1 MQLGRNCY
9 RRLKS
14 LKYDIYELYPSARRA
29 YYLAN
34 LAVKTKSTP
43 LYKRTNFKCYIKISN
58 FLFMLSRK
66 RIQNKSANIGLKPIY
81 LLSNLTTK
89 GVPK

>member
-1 MQLGRNCY
+1 MDRHKSRLSRDILAHYLVMVKHDPTVIQIMQLRRNYY

-29 YYLAN
+29 YHPIG

-43 LYKRTNFKCYIKISN
+43 F
-58 FLFMLSRK
+58 
-66 RIQNKSANIGLKPIY
+66 NKE
-81 LLSNLTTK
+81 LT
-89 GVPK
+89 